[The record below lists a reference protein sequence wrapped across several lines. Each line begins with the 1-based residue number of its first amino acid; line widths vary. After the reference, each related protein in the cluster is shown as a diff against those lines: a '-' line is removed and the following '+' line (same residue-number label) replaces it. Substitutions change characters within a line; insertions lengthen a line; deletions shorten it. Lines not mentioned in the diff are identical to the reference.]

1 MLLKFYNYYVTNEYF
16 YEKEGRIIEKMSL
29 DDYMELI
36 FPVMDSICEDVD
48 LNVKNIGV
56 TAREVHHG
64 LIRYLREV

>member
-1 MLLKFYNYYVTNEYF
+1 MFLN
-16 YEKEGRIIEKMSL
+16 
-29 DDYMELI
+29 DYMELT

-48 LNVKNIGV
+48 LNVNSIGV

>member
-36 FPVMDSICEDVD
+36 FPVMNSICEDVD
-48 LNVKNIGV
+48 LNVNNIGV
-56 TAREVHHG
+56 LAREVHHG